1 MIITTKDELTSFME
15 KKGLT
20 EFYAPSYLYD
30 LSEKYGID
38 PGFVL
43 ATFILETGWGKESE
57 PWLDGYNP
65 AGITC
70 GSGYCGY
77 DSPEQGME
85 EMYRLLR
92 AYADGSIKYIG
103 KRTTVKA
110 VRDKWC
116 ESEDLSELLT
126 LWRSIY
132 D

>member
-1 MIITTKDELTSFME
+1 
-15 KKGLT
+15 
-20 EFYAPSYLYD
+20 
-30 LSEKYGID
+30 
-38 PGFVL
+38 
-43 ATFILETGWGKESE
+43 
-57 PWLDGYNP
+57 
-65 AGITC
+65 
-70 GSGYCGY
+70 
-77 DSPEQGME
+77 ME